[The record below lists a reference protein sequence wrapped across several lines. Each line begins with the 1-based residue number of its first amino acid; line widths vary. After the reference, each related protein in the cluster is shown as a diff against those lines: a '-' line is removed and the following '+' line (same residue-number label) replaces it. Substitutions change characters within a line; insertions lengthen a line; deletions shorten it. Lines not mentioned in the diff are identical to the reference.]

1 MPDIRDVYAE
11 TELLDLP
18 ALHTRREELIA
29 SAPDGDLQRLS
40 DEALSEM
47 LAISRALRKKV
58 AANAGGTRKSPA
70 SPRAKKGPTDLEDL
84 A

>member
-29 SAPDGDLQRLS
+29 SAPEGDLQKLS

-58 AANAGGTRKSPA
+58 AANAGGTRKSA
-70 SPRAKKGPTDLEDL
+70 STPRAKKGPTDLEDL

>member
-11 TELLDLP
+11 TEALDLP

-29 SAPDGDLQRLS
+29 SAPEGDLQKLS

-47 LAISRALRKKV
+47 LAINRALRKKV
-58 AANAGGTRKSPA
+58 AANTGGSRRA
-70 SPRAKKGPTDLEDL
+70 AAPRAKKGPANLEDL